1 MVETSRMA
9 ETPIYTIHDLASY
22 TGVNPRRIRSWIE
35 KGVVPR
41 AYNNKP
47 HPERYGDA
55 HLRAIREVLEIKDQQ
70 VTLRDLAERKGY
82 KPEFRDWEDDESD
95 EDPVDRLD
103 VHTLVTAINDRDE
116 EF

>member
-1 MVETSRMA
+1 MGETSSMA

-35 KGVVPR
+35 KGVVLR

-55 HLRAIREVLEIKDQQ
+55 HLRAIRDVLDIKDQQ

-82 KPEFRDWEDDESD
+82 KQEFRDWRVYEIA
-95 EDPVDRLD
+95 EDPVDRHD
-103 VHTLVTAINDRDE
+103 VHTLVYAINDRDE